1 MQPFLFLSQV
11 ATVFLFAC
19 TEAPEGQQVEAK
31 DAEEITQPTSATDT
45 LSVDTE
51 ASSVAWVA
59 TEPGEEGHNGLVYLE
74 GGQLYLSN
82 GEITGGEFV
91 IDMTSFDVKDLQGKG
106 KAKLEGH
113 LQGDDFFQAE
123 TYPTATFTIARV
135 EASMEDS
142 TVSHLITGNLTMLD
156 STKSIQ
162 IPANVSIGEGS
173 LSAESPQFTIDRTQW
188 GVKYRSG
195 LIGTIAD
202 KIIDDQVGLKID
214 LKASK

>member
-1 MQPFLFLSQV
+1 MKPFLFLSLV